1 MGGLLLLLLLSTVM
15 ALASFFAGSLPLA
28 ISLTQSQLRF
38 ISSVGVGILVGTS
51 MIVIIPEG
59 IEAVSTSGGH
69 HHDKRSLTN
78 VVGKQGRLGVR
89 WAAGGD
95 IPQLATTAGPAGPRD
110 NLDSVDLINLD
121 GVSLRG
127 REELAPGEHGHEEAP
142 GHAPGTEP
150 KHGEEKH
157 AEVPT
162 FYIGLSMVL
171 GFVLMFLI
179 DRLPRHATDRMQTEP
194 QMRHVSLDNLGGAS
208 SGADEE
214 SEGFL
219 GSLAPPPKQSRSLAT
234 TIGLVIH
241 AAADGIAMGASTST
255 SNTQLGLIIFVA
267 IMVHK
272 APAAFGLT
280 SVLLKQGLSKRAARG
295 HLIVFSLAAPFGA
308 LSTWA
313 IIQILGGG
321 NLDGESGQWWTG
333 MLLLFSAGTFLF
345 VAMHAM
351 QEENVNPKHDHGSAN
366 GYSEGSGAQR
376 GQHRP
381 QMRDTFATVAGM
393 LLPLLTQF
401 GHHH

>member
-1 MGGLLLLLLLSTVM
+1 MLRTR
-15 ALASFFAGSLPLA
+15 SFFAGSLPLA
-28 ISLTQSQLRF
+28 IALTQSQLRL

-59 IEAVSTSGGH
+59 IEAVTTSGGH
-69 HHDKRSLTN
+69 SHAKRSLLDAA
-78 VVGKQGRLGVR
+78 GKQGILGVR
-89 WAAGGD
+89 WAAGDNVPEVATAAGSTRMEEELRA
-95 IPQLATTAGPAGPRD
+95 LARD
-110 NLDSVDLINLD
+110 AEV
-121 GVSLRG
+121 VPTLRI
-127 REELAPGEHGHEEAP
+127 REEQDEHGHDQDNDHDHDHDQPQKSAP
-142 GHAPGTEP
+142 GPEP
-150 KHGEEKH
+150 HHDEENH
-157 AEVPT
+157 NEVPT
-162 FYIGLSMVL
+162 FYIGLSMIL

-179 DRLPRHATDRMQTEP
+179 DRLPRHATDRMQSEP
-194 QMRHVSLDNLGGAS
+194 QMRHVSLDNLGGSAS
-208 SGADEE
+208 VGGEE
-214 SEGFL
+214 TEGFL
-219 GSLAPPPKQSRSLAT
+219 GTLAPPPKQSRSLAT

-255 SNTQLGLIIFVA
+255 SNTKLGLIIFVA

-280 SVLLKQGLSKRAARG
+280 SVLLKQGLSKRTARG

-313 IIQILGGG
+313 IIRILGGG
-321 NLDGESGQWWTG
+321 NFEGESGQWWTG

-351 QEENVNPKHDHGSAN
+351 QEDGSSPKHEHSGMN
-366 GYSEGSGAQR
+366 GYSEGGSVQR
-376 GQHRP
+376 GQQQP